1 MEVFMK
7 VKLIALFLGL
17 LFSTVFVEARRGFG
31 GRGFGGWGGGFGGWG
46 GGFGGWGGG
55 FGGWGGG
62 YYGSPWGY
70 GGYYGSPYGYGGGW
84 GRGGFGIGFGF

>member
-1 MEVFMK
+1 MK

-17 LFSTVFVEARRGFG
+17 LFSTVFVEARRG
-31 GRGFGGWGGGFGGWG
+31 GRGWGRVGFGRGWGR
-46 GGFGGWGGG
+46 GG

-84 GRGGFGIGFGF
+84 GRGDFGMFGF

>member
-1 MEVFMK
+1 MK

-31 GRGFGGWGGGFGGWG
+31 GRGFGGWG